1 MRCRLRAVRWRLD
14 PPLRG
19 RAPRRGPGGGRG
31 RRWLLT
37 ALVALAL
44 AAGIVGWLQHQLRP
58 LVEAAARA
66 QAANALTAVIDR
78 AIAADL
84 AERDVDYG
92 DFVTIQRDA
101 SGAIV
106 SLTTDM
112 AAMNLLRAELVERVL
127 DALEGVG
134 VLQLRIPLGSLLDL
148 DVLWGLGPSLKVH
161 AMAVGTAD
169 ARFSSSFSEAGV
181 NQTLHRIELELTV
194 PMTLLL
200 PGGPVET
207 ESVTRLCVA
216 ETVIVGRVP
225 DAYLQM
231 ERPGGG

>member
-1 MRCRLRAVRWRLD
+1 MESAAEKRQRMVDCPVIAAVKD
-14 PPLRG
+14 EAG
-19 RAPRRGPGGGRG
+19 
-31 RRWLLT
+31 
-37 ALVALAL
+37 L
-44 AAGIVGWLQHQLRP
+44 AA
-58 LVEAAARA
+58 
-66 QAANALTAVIDR
+66 ALKSECEV
-78 AIAADL
+78 
-84 AERDVDYG
+84 V
-92 DFVTIQRDA
+92 F
-101 SGAIV
+101 
-106 SLTTDM
+106 
-112 AAMNLLRAELVERVL
+112 LLFGSVVNIPELVERVL

>member
-1 MRCRLRAVRWRLD
+1 MDMRCRLRAVRWRLD

-31 RRWLLT
+31 RGWLLT

-84 AERDVDYG
+84 DYG

-101 SGAIV
+101 SGAITAM
-106 SLTTDM
+106 TTDM
-112 AAMNLLRAELVERVL
+112 AALNQLRAQLVAQIL
-127 DALEGVG
+127 SALEGVDASEI
-134 VLQLRIPLGSLLDL
+134 RIPLGSLVDSEL
-148 DVLWGLGPSLKVH
+148 VWARGPELRVR
-161 AMAVGTAD
+161 ALRVGTVSAEFRSD
-169 ARFSSSFSEAGV
+169 FSQAGV
-181 NQTLHRIELELTV
+181 NQTLHRIELEVAV
-194 PMTLLL
+194 PVTLIL
-200 PGGPVET
+200 PGGQTELTVET
-207 ESVTRLCVA
+207 GLRVA
-216 ETVIVGRVP
+216 ETVIVGAVP
-225 DAYLQM
+225 DTYLTLN
-231 ERPGGG
+231 GAA

>member
-1 MRCRLRAVRWRLD
+1 MFKNTVIRPEFTRLINRLPTSGTMKKAVGEE
-14 PPLRG
+14 PY
-19 RAPRRGPGGGRG
+19 
-31 RRWLLT
+31 
-37 ALVALAL
+37 LASMTCML
-44 AAGIVGWLQHQLRP
+44 
-58 LVEAAARA
+58 
-66 QAANALTAVIDR
+66 
-78 AIAADL
+78 
-84 AERDVDYG
+84 
-92 DFVTIQRDA
+92 
-101 SGAIV
+101 
-106 SLTTDM
+106 
-112 AAMNLLRAELVERVL
+112 
-127 DALEGVG
+127 
-134 VLQLRIPLGSLLDL
+134 
-148 DVLWGLGPSLKVH
+148 

>member
-1 MRCRLRAVRWRLD
+1 MEGLDRIRRRWR
-14 PPLRG
+14 
-19 RAPRRGPGGGRG
+19 ARRSHGGGRG
-31 RRWLLT
+31 GWL
-37 ALVALAL
+37 AALAL
-44 AAGIVGWLQHQLRP
+44 GTALAALCVGLLEAIAQAQLQNDAAR
-58 LVEAAARA
+58 LVERCV
-66 QAANALTAVIDR
+66 TE
-78 AIAADL
+78 DL
-84 AERDVDYG
+84 AERGLTYTQLVS
-92 DFVTIQRDA
+92 IQRDA

-134 VLQLRIPLGSLLDL
+134 VFQLRIPLGSLLDL

-207 ESVTRLCVA
+207 ESITRLCVA

-225 DAYLQM
+225 DAYLQL
-231 ERPGGG
+231 EQGG

>member
-1 MRCRLRAVRWRLD
+1 M
-14 PPLRG
+14 
-19 RAPRRGPGGGRG
+19 
-31 RRWLLT
+31 
-37 ALVALAL
+37 
-44 AAGIVGWLQHQLRP
+44 
-58 LVEAAARA
+58 
-66 QAANALTAVIDR
+66 
-78 AIAADL
+78 
-84 AERDVDYG
+84 
-92 DFVTIQRDA
+92 
-101 SGAIV
+101 
-106 SLTTDM
+106 
-112 AAMNLLRAELVERVL
+112 
-127 DALEGVG
+127 
-134 VLQLRIPLGSLLDL
+134 GSLLDL

>member
-1 MRCRLRAVRWRLD
+1 ME
-14 PPLRG
+14 
-19 RAPRRGPGGGRG
+19 
-31 RRWLLT
+31 
-37 ALVALAL
+37 
-44 AAGIVGWLQHQLRP
+44 Q
-58 LVEAAARA
+58 
-66 QAANALTAVIDR
+66 
-78 AIAADL
+78 
-84 AERDVDYG
+84 
-92 DFVTIQRDA
+92 
-101 SGAIV
+101 
-106 SLTTDM
+106 
-112 AAMNLLRAELVERVL
+112 VL

-169 ARFSSSFSEAGV
+169 ARFSSSFSGAGV

-207 ESVTRLCVA
+207 ESITRLCVA

-225 DAYLQM
+225 DAYLQL
-231 ERPGGG
+231 EQGG

>member
-101 SGAIV
+101 SGAITAM
-106 SLTTDM
+106 TTDM
-112 AAMNLLRAELVERVL
+112 AALNQLRAQLVAQNPLRTGGGGRL
-127 DALEGVG
+127 RDPHPPGQPGGQRTGVG
-134 VLQLRIPLGSLLDL
+134 PGPGAAGAGPAGGDGVGGIPQ
-148 DVLWGLGPSLKVH
+148 
-161 AMAVGTAD
+161 
-169 ARFSSSFSEAGV
+169 R
-181 NQTLHRIELELTV
+181 
-194 PMTLLL
+194 LL
-200 PGGPVET
+200 PGGGE
-207 ESVTRLCVA
+207 
-216 ETVIVGRVP
+216 P
-225 DAYLQM
+225 DPAPH
-231 ERPGGG
+231 RAGGGRPRDA